1 MEKSIMQRVWI
12 RNGLES
18 NSYSASIA
26 DAMKDFAVSF
36 ANFVGD
42 RPLPEYSVS
51 TNEWRWWDNELL
63 NYKYGSTED
72 LLNQFIVNNL

>member
-18 NSYSASIA
+18 NNYSASIA